1 MEKIIDFILGSLVFV
16 WFFLGSIMFF
26 IILIILLPIILI
38 EEMFKFSFRIFR
50 K

>member
-16 WFFLGSIMFF
+16 WLFLGGIIFF
-26 IILIILLPIILI
+26 IILIVLLPIILI
-38 EEMFKFSFRIFR
+38 EEMFKFFFRIFR